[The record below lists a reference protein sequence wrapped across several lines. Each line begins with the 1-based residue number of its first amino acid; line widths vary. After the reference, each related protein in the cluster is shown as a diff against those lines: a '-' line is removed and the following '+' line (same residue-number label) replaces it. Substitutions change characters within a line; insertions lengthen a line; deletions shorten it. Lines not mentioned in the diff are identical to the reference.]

1 MNHVNTNRINSYIY
15 PYRIKDTKE
24 HFNKIGEVIT
34 QREFYVY
41 HKTLYMIDM
50 CRKIEEYSI
59 RISDEICLEKH
70 RELLEN
76 LTKPFLPKNIK
87 YKTSR
92 RKNWTRIFC
101 WKSIFNDKHLQWF
114 EIIVV
119 VSNLVLSSV
128 YYKLLNTSSIFT
140 YNCWKHCLYDKLQR
154 CRSKPMNGIM
164 FVMLELLIT

>member
-59 RISDEICLEKH
+59 QYEFRMK
-70 RELLEN
+70 
-76 LTKPFLPKNIK
+76 FA
-87 YKTSR
+87 
-92 RKNWTRIFC
+92 
-101 WKSIFNDKHLQWF
+101 
-114 EIIVV
+114 
-119 VSNLVLSSV
+119 
-128 YYKLLNTSSIFT
+128 
-140 YNCWKHCLYDKLQR
+140 
-154 CRSKPMNGIM
+154 
-164 FVMLELLIT
+164 